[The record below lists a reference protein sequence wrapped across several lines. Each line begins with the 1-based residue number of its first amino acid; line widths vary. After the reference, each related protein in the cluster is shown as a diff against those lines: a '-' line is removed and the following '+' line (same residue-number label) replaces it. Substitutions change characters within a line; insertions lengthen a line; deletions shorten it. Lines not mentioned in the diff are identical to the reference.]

1 MLIWESDLFMSD
13 SVELSYTFN
22 TFALHS
28 SALWLS
34 PVASIAVGVVAEVV
48 VRYKGAVL
56 WGGGVGVQGHV
67 VIQCQVMGLGG
78 LKGQSVRVV
87 QVRPARQV
95 TVHVQTALK

>member
-1 MLIWESDLFMSD
+1 MHVSDT
-13 SVELSYTFN
+13 VELSYVQYFC
-22 TFALHS
+22 S
-28 SALWLS
+28 SLVSLVAS

-48 VRYKGAVL
+48 VRYKGVVL